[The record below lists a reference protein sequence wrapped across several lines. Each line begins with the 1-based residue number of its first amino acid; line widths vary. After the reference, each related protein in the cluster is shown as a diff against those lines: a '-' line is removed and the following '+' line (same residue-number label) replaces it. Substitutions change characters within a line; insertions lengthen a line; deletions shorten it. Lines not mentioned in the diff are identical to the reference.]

1 VRIDG
6 RYLVAWALGAT
17 ASACV
22 TVQVPPA
29 PLAPQQTLGAF
40 EDRSLD
46 SSNLKSFFEAALA
59 QPIAS
64 WPLREWDLNTLT
76 LAAFY
81 YHPDLDMVRAEWSEA
96 RAAIVTA
103 GGRPNPAL
111 GFTAS
116 LVRGGDPGEIPW
128 ILQPSVGLL
137 IETAGK
143 RGHRIAEAEAMS
155 DASRFAIADTA
166 WAVRTRVRTHLID
179 HLLAA
184 RELELLRAEET
195 TRSDYADALQT
206 KLDFG
211 DASRQEV
218 DLARVE
224 LQRIRVAVRARESQ
238 VEETR
243 VALAGA
249 IGVKPASLTS
259 ADFAH
264 ATLDLPPELET
275 SALLELERRALFART
290 DILTALAT
298 YEATEAAVRLEVAR
312 QFPDLQIGPGFRWR
326 ESERRWVFD
335 FGLPLPLLNRN
346 EGPIAQAVARRERAA
361 VEVVARQA
369 ATVDAIAR
377 ASTRYAGAIRELQ
390 TAREVLVAADT
401 RHGAVGEQFA
411 IGDVDRTA
419 MLGAD
424 LELALAR
431 GHVLEALRRAQME
444 LGSLEHAVQQPI
456 EPDVRSFESPEA
468 GVTR

>member
-1 VRIDG
+1 M
-6 RYLVAWALGAT
+6 T
-17 ASACV
+17 
-22 TVQVPPA
+22 
-29 PLAPQQTLGAF
+29 PQQTLVAF
-40 EDRSLD
+40 QDRSLD
-46 SSNLKSFFEAALA
+46 TDNLKVFLESALA
-59 QPIAS
+59 QPLAS

-81 YHPDLDMVRAEWSEA
+81 YHPELDLARAEWSEA
-96 RAAIVTA
+96 SAAIVTA

-116 LVRGGDPGEIPW
+116 FVRGGDPGEIPW

-143 RGHRIAEAEAMS
+143 RKHRIAEAEGMA
-155 DASRFAIADTA
+155 DVNRFAIADTA

-184 RELELLRAEET
+184 RELELLRGEET

-211 DASRQEV
+211 DTSRHEV

-224 LQRIRVAVRARESQ
+224 LQRIRLAVRARESA

-249 IGVKPASLTS
+249 IGVKPMSLTS
-259 ADFAH
+259 VDLAH
-264 ATLDLPPELET
+264 GTLDLPPQLET
-275 SALLELERRALFART
+275 SALLELERRALVART

-298 YEATEAAVRLEVAR
+298 YQAAEAAVRLEVAR
-312 QFPDLQIGPGFRWR
+312 QFPDLEIGPGFRWR

-346 EGPIAQAVARRERAA
+346 AGPIAEAVARRQRAA
-361 VEVVARQA
+361 AEVVTRQA
-369 ATVDAIAR
+369 AAVDLIAR
-377 ASTRYAGAIRELQ
+377 ASTRYTGALRELQ
-390 TAREVLVAADT
+390 TARDVLVAAET
-401 RHGAVGEQFA
+401 RHSNVGEQFA

-424 LELALAR
+424 LELTLAR
-431 GHVLEALRRAQME
+431 AHVLAALRKAQME
-444 LGSLEHAVQQPI
+444 MGSLEHAVQQPI
-456 EPDVRSFESPEA
+456 EPGVRSFGSPEA